1 MKLPAETK
9 SAAPSERNIH
19 TGGGGRGAAAAQK
32 NARVETKDLIICGNC
47 GISAGD
53 HDDSKGYAHVSAVA
67 VQLINIKTGNHEMH
81 CLCHAQFL

>member
-9 SAAPSERNIH
+9 SAAPSERNTH
-19 TGGGGRGAAAAQK
+19 TGGERGGAAAQK

-47 GISAGD
+47 GIGAGD
-53 HDDSKGYAHVSAVA
+53 HDSKGYAHVSAVA